1 MKDRSLKKQGL
12 EDKKD
17 IIGEELEEDDDD
29 DVKDKDIDDDDDDD
43 DKKA

>member
-17 IIGEELEEDDDD
+17 IIGEELEEEDDDD
-29 DVKDKDIDDDDDDD
+29 DVKDKDIDDDDDD
-43 DKKA
+43 KKA